1 MLRQTRRTTR
11 VAVPRYR
18 SLRAAMPPAPMA
30 SLASHSTPRMG
41 SCVQRV
47 LQTSCSK
54 GACGAADIPQVPPL
68 ACAGERHVLLPQ
80 EASLLGA
87 AELSVFKAVRA
98 RRLCDE
104 NSVRL
109 RAGGLARG
117 SHHLAGAHGESTAH
131 ERVCH
136 RDPRPG
142 LPTTCCEVLRER
154 RTPAKS
160 LQDRRRVWRGLLAS
174 TRRARE
180 RTGDRSRQAQPRPI
194 APGQSCQEV

>member
-1 MLRQTRRTTR
+1 VVSHMLRQTRRTTR

-109 RAGGLARG
+109 RAEALHVAHTTWLERMEKAQHMSACATAILARG
-117 SHHLAGAHGESTAH
+117 
-131 ERVCH
+131 C
-136 RDPRPG
+136 PRHAVR
-142 LPTTCCEVLRER
+142 C
-154 RTPAKS
+154 
-160 LQDRRRVWRGLLAS
+160 
-174 TRRARE
+174 
-180 RTGDRSRQAQPRPI
+180 
-194 APGQSCQEV
+194 